1 MTAIFYLVYLQ
12 YFNQILTVVLE
23 ILDDSDSS
31 IRELALLLVVEM
43 LKNQVLYLLKFYGLI
58 FE

>member
-1 MTAIFYLVYLQ
+1 MLWLEITTTLHLVYLQ

-31 IRELALLLVVEM
+31 IRDLALLLVVEM
-43 LKNQVLYLLKFYGLI
+43 LKNQVFYI
-58 FE
+58 F